1 MSSENPFHIPNEYSY
16 LEYLSD
22 KELETLDKLSKVS
35 NNIKK
40 DSEESKK
47 LENMRLI
54 DLYNQWSKTHIDIIK
69 DLSKFT
75 TKEYKKYFTD
85 IDKTEQWWTGIVLI
99 SKYIFSILTKD
110 GRIIYTGITIIVVAI
125 LMFFISSSR

>member
-75 TKEYKKYFTD
+75 TAEYKKYFTD

-99 SKYIFSILTKD
+99 SKYILSILTKD

>member
-16 LEYLSD
+16 LEHLSD
-22 KELETLDKLSKVS
+22 NELETLDKLSKVS

-47 LENMRLI
+47 MENMKLI
-54 DLYNQWSKTHIDIIK
+54 DLYNEWSKTHIGIIK
-69 DLSKFT
+69 DFGKFT
-75 TKEYKKYFTD
+75 STEYKKYFTD
-85 IDKTEQWWTGIVLI
+85 IDKTEQWWAGIVLI
-99 SKYIFSILTKD
+99 SKNILNILTKD

>member
-40 DSEESKK
+40 DSTESKK

-99 SKYIFSILTKD
+99 SKYILSILTKD